1 MDHLR
6 EWNGIVLLCTVQ
18 QGLLVYWYLFL
29 SLWTSV
35 QGWYTNKDP
44 TRLFTES
51 TLSLASWAL
60 GFPWESKRHNG
71 YFFGSETIWYS
82 VDRGLYKGLL
92 CQRHSLRDWLVY
104 IMGINPL
111 QLISRTQAQPQ
122 WSQRSQRS
130 QRADSADLRI
140 ASIKVSI
147 SHSCQ
152 TGGMELLTTDLLS
165 SLQYFVRH
173 VYKVMRIL
181 PPRTRGHR

>member
-92 CQRHSLRDWLVY
+92 CQRHSLLWLT
-104 IMGINPL
+104 GIYNGDQSPSVDFQNTSTTTVITAITARRL
-111 QLISRTQAQPQ
+111 SRFE
-122 WSQRSQRS
+122 
-130 QRADSADLRI
+130 DRI
-140 ASIKVSI
+140 Y
-147 SHSCQ
+147 Q
-152 TGGMELLTTDLLS
+152 GEYLPLLS
-165 SLQYFVRH
+165 NWWYGTTNYWSSQQFTVFCPAC
-173 VYKVMRIL
+173 V
-181 PPRTRGHR
+181 